1 MCNSRSLWSAG
12 ISRHCRLIFAF
23 IMFLLSACSIQA
35 QSTNLTTIYT
45 STWDPVQSA
54 YRLQTNYVSP
64 TQVQRTTTITNYAG
78 ATHST
83 GSYAPM
89 YISTWNP
96 ATTHYD
102 LVLCL
107 VRVYLTTNIT
117 INLPYVTPSTNVNTN
132 VVVTTSYGAP
142 VMTNFTLYTSQNIST
157 AFDPSQHTRDTNG
170 VPAITQSA
178 IAGYGT
184 VNNYTNRVVYT
195 PAWGYVGT
203 DTVQIVVTDRFGPTN
218 TGTITIVVTNV
229 PPQIT
234 GTPGSVTVYRHVFT
248 PVSLPYYI
256 NPSGMPLYL
265 TNLTSQA
272 LQGTNWSSSTNMGSR
287 VYGSGVAFTTADT
300 SVQQRIGYTVTDG
313 FGSVTGVLGIVVLN
327 HPVVVSNVLLTVQRD
342 STNAVPALNYCS
354 DKDNDDLHV
363 VSASATHGSASI
375 TATNLT
381 FIPTPTYSGLAAIAY
396 GVTDGYVTNT
406 GTISVSVMSH
416 DPVLTNYTVTM
427 LKYAT
432 VTSSITTHAYS
443 PYATALAIDSLR
455 TTNCTA
461 VAAGTN
467 LLIAAAVPATLG
479 VTLTDGYY
487 HFGSGVVT
495 IIPTNQ
501 IIFTNLSLSTTANR
515 SVVVPLR
522 YAGYALSGDAVQVSQ
537 YSSPASGAILS
548 GYANAPTYYPAT
560 NTTSTNTINFV
571 LTTGDM
577 LATNTF
583 TLRVTNIPPVVN
595 SLTAGMFHDTNLVVT
610 PSATSPTSLPLT
622 ISIAGVTNGT
632 VTTNGGIWVYTPTP
646 AFVGVGTVGVR
657 VVDRLQATN
666 YGLITINVTNAP
678 APIAPNFTPADILAA
693 RAGELWPAGV
703 PVPVDTGA
711 KFPRSAS
718 VPVWTGTWPS
728 VIAPLS
734 VAYSPVGLPITLT
747 GITATNCSVTLSSNL
762 ISYTLTAGHTNAYIG
777 YTVSDSVLTSSG
789 LITIPIGRP
798 YAVVY
803 GYTNALHHSGDGT
816 ISIRGLNLT
825 NTGTL
830 YIKTTVPGY
839 GSLTERA
846 AGKCGPV
853 AQDPVYTWPG
863 TGCKFLMTR
872 LLTLVGTSTMMYID
886 SGANGS
892 TVVLDADYNLIP

>member
-1 MCNSRSLWSAG
+1 
-12 ISRHCRLIFAF
+12 LIFAF
-23 IMFLLSACSIQA
+23 IMFLLPACSIQA

-132 VVVTTSYGAP
+132 VVITTSYGAP

-416 DPVLTNYTVTM
+416 DPVLTNYTVTL
-427 LKYAT
+427 LKYST
-432 VTSSITTHAYS
+432 VTSSVTTHAYS
-443 PYATALAIDSLR
+443 PYGTPLTVDSLR
-455 TTNCTA
+455 PTNCNG
-461 VAAGTN
+461 VATDTN
-467 LLIAAAVPATLG
+467 LLIATAVPATLG
-479 VTLTDGYY
+479 VTLTDGAY

-501 IIFTNLSLSTTANR
+501 IIFTDLSLSTAVNH

-522 YAGYALSGDAVQVSQ
+522 YAGYALSGDAVQVTQCSV
-537 YSSPASGAILS
+537 PASGAILG
-548 GYANAPTYYPAT
+548 GYSSTLTYYPAT
-560 NTTSTNTINFV
+560 NSASTNTVSFI
-571 LTTGDM
+571 LTTGDIS
-577 LATNTF
+577 ATNTF
-583 TLRVTNIPPVVN
+583 TLKTTNTPPVVN
-595 SLTAGMFHDTNLVVT
+595 NPTFGMFHDTNRVVT
-610 PSATSPTSLPLT
+610 PTATSPTSLPLT
-622 ISIAGVTNGT
+622 FSVVGATNGT
-632 VTTNGGIWVYTPTP
+632 VTTNGGVWVYTPTP
-646 AFVGVGTVGVR
+646 SFVGTGTIGVR
-657 VVDRLQATN
+657 VVDTLYATN
-666 YGLITINVTNAP
+666 YGLITVAVTNAP
-678 APIAPNFTPADILAA
+678 APIAPSFTPSDILTGQAV
-693 RAGELWPAGV
+693 GELWPAGV
-703 PVPVDTGA
+703 PVPVDSGA
-711 KFPRSAS
+711 KFPKSAS
-718 VPVWTGTWPS
+718 VPVWTVAQPS
-728 VIAPLS
+728 VIAPLTT
-734 VAYSPVGLPITLT
+734 AYSPVGLPLTLT
-747 GITATNCSVTLSSNL
+747 GITATNCSTTLASNL
-762 ISYTLTAGHTNAYIG
+762 ISYTLSSGHTNAYIG
-777 YTVSDSVLTSSG
+777 YTVADGVLTASG

-803 GYTNALHHSGDGT
+803 GYTNALHHSSAGT
-816 ISIRGLNLT
+816 ISIGGYNLAS
-825 NTGTL
+825 TGTL
-830 YIKTTVPGY
+830 YIKTTVVGY

-846 AGKCGPV
+846 AGSCAPLIQGQV
-853 AQDPVYTWPG
+853 CTWPG
-863 TGCKFLMTR
+863 SGCTFYMTR
-872 LLTLVGTSTMMYID
+872 LLTLVGTSTLMYGD
-886 SGANGS
+886 SGVNSS
-892 TVVLDADYNLIP
+892 TVVLDSDYNLLP